1 MCVATFF
8 VMSPRTAAE
17 HTMFGTADSYP
28 FRTQPAPLRFGMAF
42 AALAVVWLID
52 RAAGTV
58 MDVGSHFLLLGMAVM
73 ATAWLAG
80 SGPALAT
87 TVVGAILGA
96 TGTDSTT
103 PADDAM
109 HLAIFVGQGLLLTAL
124 ISELRRARR
133 VAEQQARV
141 ADAARTEAEAANRMK
156 DEFLATVS
164 HELRT
169 PLNAVLGWVHLLRTG
184 KLDAVTTRR
193 GLESIDRNVRLQA
206 QVTAD
211 LLDVSKALTG
221 KLEVDSRPILLADA
235 ARQAITSVGAAA
247 RARDV
252 QIRST
257 IPHPSVM
264 MLGDATRVRQ
274 IVWQLLSNAI
284 KFSPRGSVVDL
295 VVDQTDEDA
304 RIVVRDS
311 GEGIDPAFLPRIFER
326 FTQADGSPTRAVGG
340 LGVGLALVR
349 ELAELQGGEVSAA
362 NREDG
367 PGSVFSVR
375 FPRYDGDVRE
385 AAVPDAIPI
394 SASAPLDGLRVLVLD
409 QDEEGSDLV
418 RTVLQ
423 QRGAIVQTVTSVA
436 DALEA
441 LEGWHPDVLVS
452 DNNSPEHD
460 SYAIVGKV
468 QSLDADR
475 GGRIPAVALTNAA
488 RLDHRMRGILAPV
501 QRRVSKPV
509 EPATLMAEVARLAG
523 RERRRA
529 RR

>member
-1 MCVATFF
+1 
-8 VMSPRTAAE
+8 
-17 HTMFGTADSYP
+17 
-28 FRTQPAPLRFGMAF
+28 MAF
-42 AALAVVWLID
+42 AAVAIVWLID
-52 RAAGTV
+52 RAAGRV

-73 ATAWLAG
+73 ATAWVAG
-80 SGPALAT
+80 TGPALAT

-96 TGTDSTT
+96 TGTEATKAS
-103 PADDAM
+103 DDAM

-124 ISELRRARR
+124 VSELRRARR
-133 VAEQQARV
+133 VAEHQAR
-141 ADAARTEAEAANRMK
+141 AAEAARSEAENANRLK

-184 KLDAVTTRR
+184 KLDSATSSR

-221 KLEVDSRPILLADA
+221 KLQVESRPTLVADA
-235 ARQAITSVGAAA
+235 ARQALASVAAAA

-257 IPHPSVM
+257 MPHPSVM

-284 KFSPRGSVVDL
+284 KFTPRGGTVDL
-295 VVDQTDEDA
+295 VVEQTNDAA

-311 GEGIDPAFLPRIFER
+311 GSGIDPAFLPRVFER
-326 FTQADGSPTRAVGG
+326 FTQADGSPTRTAGG

-349 ELAELQGGEVSAA
+349 ELAELQGGEVFAA
-362 NREDG
+362 NRDDRAG
-367 PGSVFSVR
+367 AVFTVR
-375 FPRYDGDVRE
+375 FPRYQGDARE
-385 AAVPDAIPI
+385 ATALDPVPIA
-394 SASAPLDGLRVLVLD
+394 ASAPLDGLRVLVLD
-409 QDEEGSDLV
+409 QDQEGSELV
-418 RTVLQ
+418 KTVLQ

-441 LEGWHPDVLVS
+441 LEGWRPDVLVS
-452 DNNSPEHD
+452 DSHSPEHD
-460 SYAIVGKV
+460 SYSLIGKV

-475 GGRIPAVALTNAA
+475 GGRIPALALTNAA
-488 RLDHRMRGILAPV
+488 RLDHRLRRMLAPV
-501 QRRVSKPV
+501 LRRVPKPV
-509 EPATLMAEVARLAG
+509 EPATLTAEVARLAG

-529 RR
+529 QR

>member
-1 MCVATFF
+1 
-8 VMSPRTAAE
+8 
-17 HTMFGTADSYP
+17 MFGAADSYP
-28 FRTQPAPLRFGMAF
+28 FRTQPAPLRFGVAF
-42 AALAVVWLID
+42 AALAAVWLID

-58 MDVGSHFLLLGMAVM
+58 VDIGSHFLLLGMAVM

-80 SGPALAT
+80 TGPALAT
-87 TVVGAILGA
+87 TVAGAILGA
-96 TGTDSTT
+96 TGTPSTQ
-103 PADDAM
+103 PSGDAM

-124 ISELRRARR
+124 VSELRRARR
-133 VAEQQARV
+133 VAEHQARV
-141 ADAARTEAEAANRMK
+141 ADAARTEAVVANRMK

-184 KLDAVTTRR
+184 KLDVATSRR

-221 KLEVDSRPILLADA
+221 KLQVDSRPILVADA
-235 ARQAITSVGAAA
+235 ARQALASVAAPA

-252 QIRST
+252 QIRPT
-257 IPHPSVM
+257 IANPSAM
-264 MLGDATRVRQ
+264 MLGDTARVRQ
-274 IVWQLLSNAI
+274 IIWQLLSNAI
-284 KFSPRGSVVDL
+284 KFTARGGAVDL
-295 VVDQTDEDA
+295 VVEQTNEDV

-311 GEGIDPAFLPRIFER
+311 GQGIDPAFLPRIFER
-326 FTQADGSPTRAVGG
+326 FTQADGSPTRAAGG

-362 NREDG
+362 NREDA
-367 PGSVFSVR
+367 PGAVFTVR
-375 FPRYDGDVRE
+375 FPRYSGDVRE
-385 AAVPDAIPI
+385 AASDVIPI
-394 SASAPLDGLRVLVLD
+394 AASAPLDGLRVLVLD
-409 QDEEGSDLV
+409 KDQEGSDLV
-418 RTVLQ
+418 KTVLQ

-452 DNNSPEHD
+452 DAQSPDHD
-460 SYAIVGKV
+460 SYAIVGRV

-488 RLDHRMRGILAPV
+488 RLDQRLRRILAPV
-501 QRRVSKPV
+501 QRRVPKPV
-509 EPATLMAEVARLAG
+509 EPATLTAEVARLSG
-523 RERRRA
+523 RERRRTQ
-529 RR
+529 R